1 MRKGYIYRHWIVND
15 KGQEKS
21 YIGQT
26 AKNNP
31 RERDGDMVEVD
42 ILAKTENS
50 ILINTYPSME
60 KALHSIG
67 MIGHTQM
74 VKAIK
79 DNTIY
84 KGYYWSRQ
92 E

>member
-1 MRKGYIYRHWIVND
+1 
-15 KGQEKS
+15 
-21 YIGQT
+21 
-26 AKNNP
+26 
-31 RERDGDMVEVD
+31 MVEVD